1 MGNPTTAR
9 IPFLNGGLSRQ
20 PDETRQVAQL
30 KVCNDSEVSIELG
43 TGKRQGTRHRAVFAS
58 WPTGNTYDGFAVNTD
73 RSESY
78 DLVMDSAGV
87 LRIVGDDYSEWV
99 VYNSGQTAGYLATNA
114 GTAKCIACML
124 GDGAVVASQGINPSA
139 SATPFVSTTR
149 ECKDFSEVEGVTLQ
163 PGQIARARLRYL
175 SDPPG
180 LYRYQPG
187 KGTHAT
193 LTFGASQVG
202 DGSGPLR
209 NFSET
214 FRNPKGAR
222 VKFARVVHEQNTCSY
237 DSGTKKITVSVPTYP
252 NNIEP
257 GEQVFITGTGAGAY
271 TIASATSST
280 ITLVDAI
287 PGAPANVNVRGVG
300 REVEVAIDFANTPI
314 DDLAQAG
321 ARVQQAFRDQGLPN
335 VAASFAVSTPGTN
348 QTCRLTLT
356 SNWGG
361 PLAGFPA
368 NEFVRPPAAG
378 SSYDASKN
386 EAGCPF
392 NATTAARSTGAAPG
406 TGTGAVQFQ
415 NSPRSRWVPIGEPDQ
430 DTGQPNLTTLPVKV
444 ARVRG
449 DYATAPAE
457 MGAIAQYRFR
467 DVGTTFC
474 VDELGR
480 ANGTFSSAMAVAG
493 TPLSGSGITGTSG
506 LVFTSKT
513 MSSTVYRPLSGWGPI
528 SFEFW
533 LRGTAS
539 GNGDLFRMVGTPGRT
554 FFSGASAPAV
564 VIAQTTAG
572 KLSIACG
579 NQLAET
585 QSAVTGLYGGSW
597 KHVVITFTPGTTSAT
612 CTINGVNEPLTLTLP
627 GVGPPSAFGT
637 PAGDSYN
644 TVLGGNWT
652 GDIAEF
658 AIYDG
663 SMGNSIALW
672 RYNQFN
678 ATAQSP
684 MACVRHLP
692 WQPRRSGDEQ
702 SNPASKLLT
711 QGLPIRAI
719 QSWQG
724 RLEIAAGN
732 LLAFSAGNR
741 DYTRLY
747 TQDVTTTLDD
757 DPFDQPIGEDSGGAI
772 RSMLAFDKTLLVTTA
787 GRTQFSIGFTEA
799 LAPSRISVIPAPEE
813 SIIDVQPARM
823 GERAYYIKPTG
834 GFVQLVEYELDP
846 NGDRIAG
853 VSQSVGRHVF
863 DLISTT
869 NLLMASAPD
878 TQSVLLV
885 ARGTG
890 TAYLYRTAFINGER
904 RLAAW
909 SVLTFNGADI
919 RAVVS
924 RGTQARLY
932 TLRGSAMVLET
943 FDMGG
948 EATPAG
954 YSYLPRMDG
963 QVTSAQCVS
972 VLFSSGTTTW
982 TLPTGVTSAGLTT
995 IVKANGTVLLG
1006 TPSGST
1012 VTATGDHTSVGTTL
1026 GRPIDWDVQLS
1037 AQFLRDNQDRS
1048 FISPDFH
1055 PREITV
1061 RYARSGYF
1069 KIGWVVNNRTEV
1081 FKVVDLGATPV
1092 SGKKDIYGGG
1102 PADRTTIRIS
1112 SSDPRPAYVG
1122 GIDTSGD
1129 LVQERV

>member
-202 DGSGPLR
+202 NGSNPVFYFPEPL
-209 NFSET
+209 
-214 FRNPKGAR
+214 RNPKGAR
-222 VKFARVVHEQNTCSY
+222 VKFARVVHEQNTCAYNS
-237 DSGTKKITVSVPTYP
+237 STKTITVSVPTYP

-271 TIASATSST
+271 TIASATSSE

-335 VAASFAVSTPGTN
+335 VAASFSVSTPGAN

-368 NEFVRPPAAG
+368 NEFVRAPAAA
-378 SSYDASKN
+378 SSYDTSKN

-392 NATTAARSTGAAPG
+392 NATGATRSTGAAPG

-449 DYATAPAE
+449 DYAAAPAE

-467 DVGTTFC
+467 DAGTTFC

-480 ANGTFSSAMAVAG
+480 ANGTFSSSMTASSGVV
-493 TPLSGSGITGTSG
+493 LSNGSG
-506 LVFTSKT
+506 LVFTSRT
-513 MSSTVYRPLSGWGPI
+513 MTSTIYRPLSGWGPI

-533 LRGTAS
+533 IKGT
-539 GNGDLFRMVGTPGRT
+539 
-554 FFSGASAPAV
+554 GA
-564 VIAQTTAG
+564 AG
-572 KLSIACG
+572 
-579 NQLAET
+579 
-585 QSAVTGLYGGSW
+585 VTGLIAVMTPTPSRTFVSGVAPPTVTVGHTLTSGTTGKLYLAVSGTSTITSPDIVGLYSTAW
-597 KHVVITFTPGTTSAT
+597 KHVVITFTPGNTGTLA
-612 CTINGVNEPLTLTLP
+612 CVVNGTNLTVAISGT
-627 GVGPPSAFGT
+627 GSFGT
-637 PAGDSYN
+637 PGGDSYTLAVGN
-644 TVLGGNWT
+644 TWV

-658 AIYDG
+658 VVHDG
-663 SMGNSIALW
+663 ALAAPQALW
-672 RYNQFN
+672 RFNQFN

-869 NLLMASAPD
+869 NLLMATAPD

-954 YSYLPRMDG
+954 FTYLPRIDG
-963 QVTSAQCVS
+963 WISLSGSHSA
-972 VLFSSGTTTW
+972 GTTTW
-982 TLPTGVTSAGLTT
+982 TLPAGMTSAGIVS
-995 IVKANGTVLLG
+995 IVKTDGTVLEG

-1012 VTATGDHTSVGTTL
+1012 VTAPGNHSGPNCIL

-1048 FISPDFH
+1048 FISPNFH

>member
-149 ECKDFSEVEGVTLQ
+149 ECKDFTEIEGVTLQ
-163 PGQIARARLRYL
+163 PGQIARARQRYL

-193 LTFGASQVG
+193 LTFGETNVG
-202 DGSGPLR
+202 FGSDPIANFGATGAGP
-209 NFSET
+209 T
-214 FRNPKGAR
+214 INPKGAR
-222 VKFARVVHEQNTCSY
+222 VKFARVVHNATACPR
-237 DSGTKKITVSVPTYP
+237 SGSTITVSIPTYP
-252 NNIEP
+252 NNMEP
-257 GEQVFITGTGAGAY
+257 GEQVFISGTGAGAY
-271 TIASATSST
+271 TIASATASS
-280 ITLVDAI
+280 ITVVD
-287 PGAPANVNVRGVG
+287 PTGLPANVDVRGVG
-300 REVEVAIDFANTPI
+300 REVEVSIETINNPVA
-314 DDLAQAG
+314 DLVQAG
-321 ARVQQAFRDQGLPN
+321 VRVQQAFRDQGLPN
-335 VAASFAVSTPGTN
+335 VAASFAISRAGAN
-348 QTCRLTLT
+348 SYCRLTVT

-368 NEFVRPPAAG
+368 IDPIRAPSAG
-378 SSYDASKN
+378 SASWDATGSS
-386 EAGCPF
+386 AGSIF
-392 NATTAARSTGAAPG
+392 NKTLTPAPSG
-406 TGTGAVQFQ
+406 IVAGTGAVQFQ
-415 NSPRSRWVPIGEPDQ
+415 NSPRSRWVPIGESDQ

-449 DYATAPAE
+449 DYAAAPAE

-467 DVGTTFC
+467 DAGTTFC

-480 ANGTFSSAMAVAG
+480 ANGTFSSSMTASSGVV
-493 TPLSGSGITGTSG
+493 LSNGSG
-506 LVFTSKT
+506 LVFTSRT
-513 MSSTVYRPLSGWGPI
+513 MTSTIYRPLSGWGPI

-533 LRGTAS
+533 IKGT
-539 GNGDLFRMVGTPGRT
+539 
-554 FFSGASAPAV
+554 GA
-564 VIAQTTAG
+564 AG
-572 KLSIACG
+572 
-579 NQLAET
+579 
-585 QSAVTGLYGGSW
+585 VTGLIAVMTPTPSRTFVNGVAPPTVTVGHTLTSGTTGKLYLAVSGTSTITSPDIVGLYSTAW
-597 KHVVITFTPGTTSAT
+597 KHVVITFTPGNSGTRA
-612 CTINGVNEPLTLTLP
+612 CVVNGTNLSVAISGT
-627 GVGPPSAFGT
+627 GSFGT
-637 PAGDSYN
+637 PAGDSYTLAVGN
-644 TVLGGNWT
+644 TWV

-658 AIYDG
+658 VVHDG
-663 SMGNSIALW
+663 ALAAPQALW
-672 RYNQFN
+672 RFNQFN

-702 SNPASKLLT
+702 NNPASKLLT

-732 LLAFSAGNR
+732 LLVFSAGNR

-799 LAPSRISVIPAPEE
+799 LAPSRISVVPAPEE
-813 SIIDVQPARM
+813 SVIDVQPARM

-869 NLLMASAPD
+869 NLLMATAPD

-972 VLFSSGTTTW
+972 VLFAAGTTTW
-982 TLPTGVTSAGLTT
+982 TLPTGITSAGLTT
-995 IVKANGTVLLG
+995 IVKANGTVLVG
-1006 TPSGST
+1006 SPSGST
-1012 VTATGDHTSVGTTL
+1012 VTATGDHTVGGTTL

-1069 KIGWVVNNRTEV
+1069 KIGWVVNNRIEV